1 MSRRGKSPQP
11 RCAALV
17 LLNATL
23 LPLTSASAAQPAV
36 DPAVGSWTLNLAKST
51 LDPSE
56 AGLKTVVRT
65 YTATAD
71 GMTTSVHSVDASG
84 APQDTGTTF
93 VYDGKRHPVSGPTQ
107 YDAVAVTR
115 VNTYTARTE
124 LFRGGKVV
132 GHLVRVVS
140 KNGKSMTIRFDLA
153 TIEGSAIHDITVYD
167 RQ

>member
-1 MSRRGKSPQP
+1 MSHRS
-11 RCAALV
+11 RCVALALLSAAL
-17 LLNATL
+17 L
-23 LPLTSASAAQPAV
+23 LPLIGAPAAQPAV
-36 DPAVGSWTLNLAKST
+36 DPAVGSWTLNLTQST

-56 AGLKTVVRT
+56 AGLKSAVRT

-71 GMTTSVHSVDASG
+71 GMTTTVHSVNASG

-93 VYDGKRHPVSGPTQ
+93 VYDGKRHPVTGPTQ

-115 VNTYTARTE
+115 VNTYKASTE

-140 KNGKSMTIRFDLA
+140 KDGKSMTIRFDLA
-153 TIEGSAIHDITVYD
+153 TIEGAKIHEITIYD

>member
-1 MSRRGKSPQP
+1 MNHRSR
-11 RCAALV
+11 CVALA
-17 LLNATL
+17 LLNALL
-23 LPLTSASAAQPAV
+23 LPLDGALAAQTAV

-56 AGLKTVVRT
+56 AGLKSAVRT

-84 APQDTGTTF
+84 VPQDTGTTF
-93 VYDGKRHPVSGPTQ
+93 VYDGKRHPVTGPTQ

-115 VNTYTARTE
+115 INTYKARTE
-124 LFRGGKVV
+124 LFRGGKMV

-140 KNGKSMTIRFDLA
+140 KDGKSMTIRFDLA
-153 TIEGSAIHDITVYD
+153 TIEGSNFHEITVYD